1 MIGTNNSGNNT
12 PQEIADGLKVIT
24 EQLRVKLPKTKV
36 LLLGIFPR
44 GENSKDKRRQV
55 NEKANAIFKDLA
67 DEEYVHYLDIGKKFL
82 EDDGTLSRKIMP
94 DLLHLSVEGYTIW
107 AESIEPTLKK
117 LMQD

>member
-44 GENSKDKRRQV
+44 GK
-55 NEKANAIFKDLA
+55 
-67 DEEYVHYLDIGKKFL
+67 
-82 EDDGTLSRKIMP
+82 
-94 DLLHLSVEGYTIW
+94 
-107 AESIEPTLKK
+107 
-117 LMQD
+117 